1 MSTPISDA
9 NTPAETAASTG
20 PAPAA
25 APKPRSR
32 LGRLGRRADAANGPR
47 ATFGQLLP
55 YLLEH
60 KKVLSVV
67 VLLSILGA
75 LASLAQ
81 PLLVSQVIT
90 VVQQNQPLGAL
101 VWGLVALVVVSGLIS
116 GYQHYLLQRTGEG
129 VVLSSRRKLIGRMLR
144 LPISEFDTR
153 RTGDLVSRV
162 GSDTTL
168 LRAVLTQG
176 LVEAIGGSLTFLGAL
191 IAMLVIDPVLLGL
204 TVLVIAASV
213 VTVTLLSQRIRVASR
228 MAQEKV
234 GALAASV
241 ERAIS
246 SIRTVRASNAT
257 DREIAAVDADATG
270 AYQMGLQV
278 AKISALVVPI
288 AGIAMQVSFLVVL
301 GVGGFRVASGQI
313 TVANLIAFIL
323 FLFLMIL
330 PLGQAFGAITSVNSA
345 LGALGRIQEIIDLPA
360 EDQFDRDLFPL
371 AITVG
376 AANESVRPDAPAISF
391 ENVFFGYATQAS
403 TADAAA
409 PVAAAG
415 DGGPG
420 AGPGTGSGTGDSGG
434 SPAGPP
440 ADVMPNALVTALVA
454 PGVIEAML
462 AEPDLVDA
470 DLAAADRAAAD
481 RAAVDLAHAEQA
493 AAHLA
498 AAEHAAATMAAARP
512 AAALAAESAA
522 AANASARAAATA
534 AASAEAA
541 AEASAAM
548 TAAVYAA
555 ATGTVSIAAV
565 AAATAFAAPDQASD
579 AEVPGLSAADDSATD
594 APGTATAPDAPV
606 SPDAP
611 DTPASAASATSV
623 DSPASPAAGPDD
635 GPHTAPAFGS
645 VDDTGA
651 PNVDAGPAADPS
663 EPRPVLRGVSFS
675 APRGLRTALVGPSG
689 AGKSTILAL
698 IERFYDPN
706 AGVVRL
712 GGLDIRTLDRT
723 ALRSQIGYVEQDA
736 PVLAGSLRDNL
747 VLSAPDAT
755 DEECIAVLHAVNLGE
770 VLERDPAGL
779 GAAVGESGV
788 MLSGGER
795 QRLAIARALLAAPPI
810 LLLDESTSSLDGVN
824 EQLMRAAIDAVA
836 VDRTLIVI
844 AHRLSTVVDSDQI
857 VVLDHGQ
864 VIGTGT
870 HSELVVSTPL
880 YRELAKH
887 QLLV

>member
-1 MSTPISDA
+1 M
-9 NTPAETAASTG
+9 
-20 PAPAA
+20 
-25 APKPRSR
+25 
-32 LGRLGRRADAANGPR
+32 GRRGADAGGPR
-47 ATFGQLLP
+47 ATFSQLVP

-60 KKVLSVV
+60 KKVLGFVV
-67 VLLSILGA
+67 VLSVLGA
-75 LASLAQ
+75 AASLAQ

-90 VVQQNQPLGAL
+90 IVQEGDALGGL
-101 VWGLVALVVVSGLIS
+101 VWALVALVVVSALIS

-176 LVEAIGGSLTFLGAL
+176 LVEAIGGSLTFVGAL

-204 TVLVIAASV
+204 TVLVIAVSV
-213 VTVTLLSQRIRVASR
+213 VTVTLLSQRIRTASLA
-228 MAQEKV
+228 AQAKV
-234 GALAASV
+234 GDLAASV

-246 SIRTVRASNAT
+246 AVRTVRASNAT
-257 DREIAAVDADATG
+257 DREIAAVEEDAKG
-270 AYQMGLQV
+270 AWRMGIQV

-301 GVGGFRVASGQI
+301 GVGGFRVASGTI
-313 TVANLIAFIL
+313 TIADLIAFIL
-323 FLFLMIL
+323 FLFLMIV
-330 PLGQAFGAITSVNSA
+330 PLGQAFGAITSVNAA
-345 LGALGRIQEIIDLPA
+345 LGALGRIQEIIDLPS
-360 EDQFDRDLFPL
+360 EDQFDRDIAPL

-391 ENVFFGYATQAS
+391 ENVQFGYLVAPAAT
-403 TADAAA
+403 DAAA
-409 PVAAAG
+409 AESGEGAVESGAAVGRSAHTASDAELVAAENAMIESAV
-415 DGGPG
+415 DVPFVLET
-420 AGPGTGSGTGDSGG
+420 AIVV
-434 SPAGPP
+434 PA
-440 ADVMPNALVTALVA
+440 VL
-454 PGVIEAML
+454 EAVL
-462 AEPDLVDA
+462 AEPDLAAA
-470 DLAAADRAAAD
+470 DLAAAERAASDRAASDAATREAAQAAADAAD
-481 RAAVDLAHAEQA
+481 RATE
-493 AAHLA
+493 
-498 AAEHAAATMAAARP
+498 R
-512 AAALAAESAA
+512 
-522 AANASARAAATA
+522 
-534 AASAEAA
+534 
-541 AEASAAM
+541 
-548 TAAVYAA
+548 
-555 ATGTVSIAAV
+555 
-565 AAATAFAAPDQASD
+565 SD
-579 AEVPGLSAADDSATD
+579 AD
-594 APGTATAPDAPV
+594 
-606 SPDAP
+606 
-611 DTPASAASATSV
+611 
-623 DSPASPAAGPDD
+623 AAG
-635 GPHTAPAFGS
+635 
-645 VDDTGA
+645 
-651 PNVDAGPAADPS
+651 

-675 APRGLRTALVGPSG
+675 APRGKRTALVGPSG

-698 IERFYDPN
+698 IERFYDPTD
-706 AGVVRL
+706 GVVRM

-747 VLSAPDAT
+747 TLSTPDAT
-755 DEECIAVLHAVNLGE
+755 DEECIAVLHAVNLSE

-824 EQLMRAAIDAVA
+824 EQKMRTAIDAVA

-864 VIGTGT
+864 VVGTGT
-870 HSELVVSTPL
+870 HSELVASTPL

>member
-1 MSTPISDA
+1 M
-9 NTPAETAASTG
+9 
-20 PAPAA
+20 
-25 APKPRSR
+25 
-32 LGRLGRRADAANGPR
+32 
-47 ATFGQLLP
+47 LP

-67 VLLSILGA
+67 VVLSILGA

-228 MAQEKV
+228 EAQEKV

-246 SIRTVRASNAT
+246 AIRTVRASNAT
-257 DREIAAVDADATG
+257 EREIAAVDADATG
-270 AYQMGLQV
+270 AYRMGLKV

-403 TADAAA
+403 AADAAVPA
-409 PVAAAG
+409 DAASGDLSGAGSGAGSAAGSDSASAAG
-415 DGGPG
+415 D
-420 AGPGTGSGTGDSGG
+420 SGV
-434 SPAGPP
+434 SPAELPGD
-440 ADVMPNALVTALVA
+440 AMPNALVTALVA

-565 AAATAFAAPDQASD
+565 AAATSFAAPASD
-579 AEVPGLSAADDSATD
+579 AVGEGLAAAQAGTDGRPDLTDDAPSATPSAIPTVTPSSGLSVSDVSETSGTVGTVSASAADSASDALAADSD
-594 APGTATAPDAPV
+594 PV
-606 SPDAP
+606 AG
-611 DTPASAASATSV
+611 AAHSV
-623 DSPASPAAGPDD
+623 AGED
-635 GPHTAPAFGS
+635 GPA
-645 VDDTGA
+645 DT
-651 PNVDAGPAADPS
+651 ADPDNSAVGDLGSDPVESTSMAAAVTDSS

-706 AGVVRL
+706 AGIVRL

-857 VVLDHGQ
+857 VVLDHGR

-880 YRELAKH
+880 YRDLAKH